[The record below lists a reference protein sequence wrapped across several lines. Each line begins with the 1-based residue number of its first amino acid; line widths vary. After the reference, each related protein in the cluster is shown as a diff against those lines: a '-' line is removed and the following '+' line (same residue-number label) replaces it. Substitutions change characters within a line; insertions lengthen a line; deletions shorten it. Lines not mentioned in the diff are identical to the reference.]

1 MTPPVTS
8 AAPQVLTAPVG
19 PWPGF
24 AMAGEAAVR
33 DLHARFGLD
42 LWLVSHVDG
51 DRQVVVASTGAWS
64 ASARPGQAF
73 CWSTSLCVR
82 MVGLGGAVAVPDVHA
97 APGFAEAAVEEKA
110 AVGAYLGVP
119 LLTSEGPLFGT
130 LCGFAGSAQPPSLS
144 RALEPTRLLGRMLST
159 ILAGEQAA
167 TDRSH
172 DAAEAFA
179 LAERDPLTRLANRRG
194 WDAALAG
201 EEQRSRRYGSSVS
214 LLAVD
219 LDGLRRLNEAEGH
232 AAGDVASAACA
243 AVLRECRRPGDTLA
257 RVGGDEF
264 AVLAVE
270 CDAVCARALERQLR
284 VRLRSVGLAASVGS
298 ATRRPH
304 EGLEGTWERAGAAL
318 ERDKRRRPAAR

>member
-8 AAPQVLTAPVG
+8 APTQLLTAPVG

-33 DLHARFGLD
+33 DLHTRFGLD

-51 DRQVVVASTGAWS
+51 DRQVVVASTGAWQ
-64 ASARPGQAF
+64 ASAPPGAAF
-73 CWSTSLCVR
+73 CWSTSFCVR
-82 MVGLGGAVAVPDVHA
+82 MVSLGGAVAVPDVRA
-97 APGFAEAAVEEKA
+97 AAGFAEAAVEDRA
-110 AVGAYLGVP
+110 AVRAYLGVP
-119 LLTSEGPLFGT
+119 LLTGEGRLFGT
-130 LCGFAGSAQPPSLS
+130 LCGFSGSPQPPSLT
-144 RALEPTRLLGRMLST
+144 RALEPARLLGRMLST

-179 LAERDPLTRLANRRG
+179 LAERDPLTRLSNRRG

-201 EEQRSRRYGSSVS
+201 EEQRSRRYGSAVS
-214 LLAVD
+214 LVAVD

-232 AAGDVASAACA
+232 AAGDVALAACA
-243 AVLRECRRPGDTLA
+243 AVLRESRRPGDTVA
-257 RVGGDEF
+257 RVGGDDF
-264 AVLAVE
+264 GVMAVE
-270 CDAVCARALERQLR
+270 CDAVSARALERQLR

-304 EGLEGTWERAGAAL
+304 EGLEGTWERACAAL
-318 ERDKRRRPAAR
+318 ERDKHRRPAPR